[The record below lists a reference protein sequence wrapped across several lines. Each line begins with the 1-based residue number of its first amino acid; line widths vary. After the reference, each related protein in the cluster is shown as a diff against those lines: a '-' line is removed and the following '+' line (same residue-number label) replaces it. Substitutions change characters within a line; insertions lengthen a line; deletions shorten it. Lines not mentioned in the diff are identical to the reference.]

1 MSAFKVFTNDIPQ
14 FFSIQLFFIAS
25 LAPLSS
31 TVSETQCLEGVPP
44 FLHSRCVTL
53 PANNLFL
60 RVSKAE
66 RSVIIFISYI
76 CLFMCYTCYYMFTY
90 VIYMFTVFI
99 TLYTRRVDH
108 YVLDMKSIISE
119 IYYEVQQTIL
129 WRELVSN
136 HDQTLTN
143 LWTLTTLL
151 IRLLTTYFIINIYC
165 LFYIYIVCRM
175 YICIVYVTSYTECIA
190 NDSHKVYQLA
200 TQYLHIRTMQWSF
213 TDEF

>member
-31 TVSETQCLEGVPP
+31 TVSETQCLEVRVTISSAYVRGNFQHLAEG
-44 FLHSRCVTL
+44 FLLSYTRVVLHYLQTIYSSAFQKLNVQSLFLLATYVCLCVTHVIICL
-53 PANNLFL
+53 RMLFICLLFL
-60 RVSKAE
+60 
-66 RSVIIFISYI
+66 
-76 CLFMCYTCYYMFTY
+76 LHYTH
-90 VIYMFTVFI
+90 V
-99 TLYTRRVDH
+99 RVDH

-165 LFYIYIVCRM
+165 LFYIYI
-175 YICIVYVTSYTECIA
+175 YIYIYC
-190 NDSHKVYQLA
+190 
-200 TQYLHIRTMQWSF
+200 M
-213 TDEF
+213 